1 VAHLSRLDPTSSTI
15 YISSQIEAL
24 TGYSAQDW
32 IDDAYLWVRIV
43 HSDDRPRMLVA
54 NERHILDGDPIS
66 EDYRVIARD
75 GQIVW
80 VREESRV
87 LRDDH
92 GAAVCSQGILLNVTE
107 RKRVEQELQQ
117 NVEFRH
123 QLTMKLVQAEED
135 ERARVAGGI
144 HDDSIQV
151 MSGLNARIDALLRRV
166 SDPEVV
172 RELGGIKET
181 LGIAIQRLRSL
192 AFDLLPPSLDR
203 DGLAVAIQGLL
214 VDFSQQSGVEANLDD
229 HLQQEPSVGLRTVA
243 YRIVKEA
250 LLNIRK
256 HAHALHVVMA
266 IEPRADG
273 VLVSIKDDGVGFD
286 VSSVEQSGTAHVGLR
301 VMSERAKLAGG
312 WCRVAAGVGIG
323 TTVEFWLPSDEGYV
337 SLGDRRLT
345 L

>member
-24 TGYSAQDW
+24 TGYSVQDW
-32 IDDAYLWVRIV
+32 IDDAHLWVRIV
-43 HSDDRPRMLVA
+43 HPDDRPRMLVA

-66 EDYRVIARD
+66 EEYRVIARNR
-75 GQIVW
+75 QIVW
-80 VREESRV
+80 VHEESRV

-92 GAAVCSQGILLNVTE
+92 GAAVCSQGILLNVTQ
-107 RKRVEQELQQ
+107 RKSIEQELHQ

-151 MSGLNARIDALLRRV
+151 MSGLNVRIDALLRWV
-166 SDPEVV
+166 SNPKLE

-192 AFDLLPPSLDR
+192 AFDLLPLSLDR
-203 DGLAVAIQGLL
+203 DGIAVAIQGIL
-214 VDFSQQSGVEANLDD
+214 VDFAEQSGVDAQLDD
-229 HLQQEPSVGLRTVA
+229 RLQQEPSFGLRTVA

-266 IEPRADG
+266 IEPSDDG
-273 VLVSIKDDGVGFD
+273 FLVTIKDDGVGFD
-286 VSSVEQSGTAHVGLR
+286 LSSVERSGAGHVGLR

-312 WCRVAAGVGIG
+312 WCRVTSGVEIG
-323 TTVEFWLPSDEGYV
+323 TTVECWLPLDDGYL
-337 SLGDRRLT
+337 SPPWAIDA
-345 L
+345 